1 MPHKDVRM
9 VKKKRR
15 KRYAREFKIE
25 AVKQVLKGDRSLTEI
40 AESLGINRSVLANW
54 KKKFLEE
61 GAVAF
66 PGNGRQAPLEEENGR
81 LRRELRNAKQDLA
94 ILKKAAV
101 YFAKHS
107 N

>member
-1 MPHKDVRM
+1 MA
-9 VKKKRR
+9 KKKSR
-15 KRYAREFKIE
+15 KRYTREFKIE
-25 AVKQVLKGDRSLTEI
+25 AVKQLLQGDRSVTEI
-40 AESLGINRSVLANW
+40 ADSLGINRSVLGNW

-66 PGNGRQAPLEEENGR
+66 PGNGRQTPIEEENRR
-81 LRRELRNAKQDLA
+81 LRRELKNAKQDLA

-101 YFAKHS
+101 YFAKHT